1 LSSTHRLAEPPRVLS
16 EQPLMPISRPSESS
30 LRVPHL
36 QSIEPSVG
44 SVPWVVR
51 SQADP
56 ACASIKKTLT
66 CFSWGNSYW
75 ELNSF
80 HGARH
85 VAILEVE
92 ASVRPHHPRD

>member
-1 LSSTHRLAEPPRVLS
+1 MWGDMSEQPRLGVSNLLSSTHRLAEPPRVLS

-51 SQADP
+51 WPSESSLRGD
-56 ACASIKKTLT
+56 L
-66 CFSWGNSYW
+66 
-75 ELNSF
+75 
-80 HGARH
+80 
-85 VAILEVE
+85 
-92 ASVRPHHPRD
+92 